1 MVTCNFDLL
10 ELADGESGEAAISVV
25 VGKKKTE
32 AAAAKLADAADPV
45 EPAAHGKPKY
55 SYFTKLQ
62 PDNGVRK
69 CQQELKR
76 LREVLIKL
84 REEETKLK
92 EKQGNEGR
100 IKELS
105 EEQRRLR
112 QEQRKLRI
120 EEAILVPQR
129 KAFYEEHSIPLEE
142 DERKKLN
149 NSDLTNA
156 DSGNNY
162 DGVNGNV
169 YNNSDGGNCEDNGQV
184 CDGGEHYSYGHDE
197 RQVERVQDKYI
208 NDERQGN
215 RQGQTRMKKVYVRK
229 VKASSDAGTEAE
241 EKPEENVV
249 SASLTDQ
256 KEANADNGD
265 AVPASESEKSAGG
278 ATKDGPHNGQGTGT
292 GERMFFQ
299 KERLNGSE
307 KRKKKNAKKSSGSE
321 TEKAKKQDFEVDGLK
336 KQIEKQPLEE
346 EKKTLAEY
354 ERMREE
360 TKKFSEALK
369 TEVRKVT
376 AEEFKGLQ
384 LLAKKKLDHEEAI
397 MKAEKAQPKVKEAS
411 KKEETVEAEGK
422 ETTAKDAK
430 PKKVTVP
437 RQNLGFRPPR
447 RVSYDQEDG
456 SSVRGRFNGSFQGGS
471 RDNSTQNEAAVQNG
485 NGASRG
491 VYNGRGDGAPRGD
504 YSGRRDNYNMGN
516 GGSSYSRGNNNS
528 GYQGNGG
535 YQQQQHVGRY
545 QQEHAGNGGYYRQ
558 QQRRASNDRYYRER
572 RNSAPALDFE
582 DVSKFPALSVPTSA
596 RSAAPGPPAQLRPLL
611 RLRPNSS
618 D

>member
-32 AAAAKLADAADPV
+32 AAAANLADAADPV
-45 EPAAHGKPKY
+45 ETAAHGKPRY
-55 SYFTKLQ
+55 SYFTKMQ
-62 PDNGVRK
+62 HDNGVRK

-84 REEETKLK
+84 REEEAKLK
-92 EKQGNEGR
+92 EKQGNEDR
-100 IKELS
+100 IKELF

-129 KAFYEEHSIPLEE
+129 KAFYEEHNIPLEE

-149 NSDLTNA
+149 NSDFTNA
-156 DSGNNY
+156 DSGSNY
-162 DGVNGNV
+162 EGVNGNI
-169 YNNSDGGNCEDNGQV
+169 YNNNDGGNCGDNDQM
-184 CDGGEHYSYGHDE
+184 CDGGEHYSYGHNE
-197 RQVERVQDKYI
+197 RQVERVQGNY
-208 NDERQGN
+208 NNGERQGN
-215 RQGQTRMKKVYVRK
+215 RQGQPRMKKVYARK

-241 EKPEENVV
+241 ERPEENVV
-249 SASLTDQ
+249 CASATDQ

-265 AVPASESEKSAGG
+265 AVPASESDKSAGG
-278 ATKDGPHNGQGTGT
+278 ATKDGPHNGQGAGT
-292 GERMFFQ
+292 GERTIFR

-321 TEKAKKQDFEVDGLK
+321 TEKAKKQDFEVDGSK

-354 ERMREE
+354 ERMRGE

-384 LLAKKKLDHEEAI
+384 MLAKKKLDHEDI
-397 MKAEKAQPKVKEAS
+397 MKAEKAQPKVKDAS
-411 KKEETVEAEGK
+411 KKEETVEADGK

-437 RQNLGFRPPR
+437 CQNLGFRPPK
-447 RVSYDQEDG
+447 RVSYDHEDG
-456 SSVRGRFNGSFQGGS
+456 SSVRGRFNGPFQGGS
-471 RDNSTQNEAAVQNG
+471 RDNSTKNEAAIQNG
-485 NGASRG
+485 NGASR
-491 VYNGRGDGAPRGD
+491 VYNGRGDDAPRGD
-504 YSGRRDNYNMGN
+504 YSSRRNEYNMGN
-516 GGSSYSRGNNNS
+516 DGYGYGRGNG

-535 YQQQQHVGRY
+535 FQQQGGNVGRY
-545 QQEHAGNGGYYRQ
+545 QQERAGNGGYYPQRQ
-558 QQRRASNDRYYRER
+558 RQAANDKYPER
-572 RNSAPALDFE
+572 SNSAPALDVE
-582 DVSKFPALSVPTSA
+582 DVSKFPALSVPASA
-596 RSAAPGPPAQLRPLL
+596 RSAAPAPVPASAPVEVSA
-611 RLRPNSS
+611 PASA
-618 D
+618 